1 MVTDFRLSVRSSM
14 DSLADIHENAWTYD
28 EMVAAAAKNVDL
40 YTIARAHAVAPPEFA
55 QRVEAT
61 DRRWHLLSMSEDWCG
76 DSVNT
81 LPWVDALAASTPRL
95 DHRIIRRDEHLDL
108 MDAHLTNGTAR
119 AIPIVVLLDERFV
132 ERAWWGPRPREL
144 QMWFESAEAQAMT
157 KDERYKVLR
166 TRYARDRGRAIMHE
180 IVAMIEAVAARD
192 AAAAQDAV
200 AAAATAQA
208 EA

>member
-1 MVTDFRLSVRSSM
+1 MVTDFRLSVHSSM
-14 DSLADIHENAWTYD
+14 DSLADLYESAWTYD
-28 EMVAAAAKNVDL
+28 AMVAAATKNVEL
-40 YTIARAHAVAPPEFA
+40 YTISRTRAVAPPEYA
-55 QRVEAT
+55 ERVEAT
-61 DRRWHLLSMSEDWCG
+61 GRRWHLLSMSEDWCG

-95 DHRIIRRDEHLDL
+95 DHRIISRDEHLDL

-119 AIPIVVLLDERFV
+119 AIPIVILLDERFV

-144 QMWFESAEAQAMT
+144 QEWFEGAEAQAMT

-180 IVAMIEAVAARD
+180 IAAMIE
-192 AAAAQDAV
+192 AAAAQDPLHAD
-200 AAAATAQA
+200 ATAQA
-208 EA
+208 AP